1 MPATKAF
8 DPESERLVQ
17 IWWAVPPAIRG
28 GILSTMIAVDAVL
41 QNS

>member
-28 GILSTMIAVDAVL
+28 GILSTMLAVDAAL
-41 QNS
+41 KRA